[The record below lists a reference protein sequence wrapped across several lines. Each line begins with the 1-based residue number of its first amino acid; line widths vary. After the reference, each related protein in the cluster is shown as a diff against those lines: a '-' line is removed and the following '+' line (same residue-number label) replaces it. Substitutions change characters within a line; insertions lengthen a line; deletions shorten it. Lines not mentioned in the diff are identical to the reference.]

1 MVRVNG
7 IYKKR
12 VRPISY
18 MSRKIE
24 TFGKK
29 KKKKMWLKQRIA
41 ILAAF

>member
-29 KKKKMWLKQRIA
+29 KKKMWLKQRIA